1 MILRIWAILI
11 ISDPF
16 FIVFSRSKLPE
27 LFVGKR
33 ESGSIIKKKSFAN
46 GYIFYGAEGVGKK
59 QTALRFIKDIFKQS
73 SPTKNTEEININKNH
88 PDFLVIEP
96 ESLLATKS
104 PKNSDLRKTIKSRSE
119 IIKIA
124 QIRNIKTF
132 LSQKSINSEK
142 KIVLIIDAHLLN
154 EAASNCL
161 LKTLEEP
168 SNGIFILL
176 TSQLNLLL
184 DTIISRCQLIR
195 FRSFSSK
202 QIKSIF
208 KDYLDT
214 SKLNINTNLKFE
226 DLINSANG
234 SPNQLLKNIE
244 IWNDFSDEIIS
255 KLDSPIKNSLE
266 ILEISKLISEKLEIY
281 QQIFLVNLIQTIWW
295 RKTKNISLI
304 KKLEHL
310 KYLLRKNIQPRLA
323 WEITFLKIL
332 IDDI

>member
-1 MILRIWAILI
+1 MIEFKKNN
-11 ISDPF
+11 F
-16 FIVFSRSKLPE
+16 FLNEEANTFLK
-27 LFVGKR
+27 
-33 ESGSIIKKKSFAN
+33 SIIKNKSLAN
-46 GYIFYGAEGVGKK
+46 GYIFYGAEGLGKK
-59 QTALRFIKDIFKQS
+59 QTALRFITEIFQQS
-73 SPTKNTEEININKNH
+73 SPSENIEERITNNNH
-88 PDFLVIEP
+88 PDFLIIEP
-96 ESLLATKS
+96 DSLLES
-104 PKNSDLRKTIKSRSE
+104 KNSRSSDLEKTIKSRSE

-132 LSQKSINSEK
+132 LGQKSINSEK

-176 TSQLNLLL
+176 TSKLNLLL
-184 DTIISRCQLIR
+184 DTIISRCQIVR

-202 QIKSIF
+202 QIKSILQE
-208 KDYLDT
+208 YLDN
-214 SKLNINTNLKFE
+214 SKLKINTKLKFE

-255 KLDSPIKNSLE
+255 KLDSPIQNSVE
-266 ILEISKLISEKLEIY
+266 ILEISKSISEKLEIS
-281 QQIFLVNLIQTIWW
+281 QQICLVNLIQTIWW

-304 KKLEHL
+304 KKLENL

-323 WEITFLKIL
+323 WEIAFLKISME
-332 IDDI
+332 DV

>member
-1 MILRIWAILI
+1 MIEVKKNNFLLNKE
-11 ISDPF
+11 
-16 FIVFSRSKLPE
+16 VKTYLNN
-27 LFVGKR
+27 
-33 ESGSIIKKKSFAN
+33 IIKNKSFAN
-46 GYIFYGAEGVGKK
+46 GYIFFGAEGVGKK
-59 QTALRFIKDIFKQS
+59 QTALQFIKEIFKQS
-73 SPTKNTEEININKNH
+73 SPNENIEEKITNNNH
-88 PDFLVIEP
+88 PDFLIIEP
-96 ESLLATKS
+96 DSFLGT
-104 PKNSDLRKTIKSRSE
+104 KNSRSSDLEKTIKSGSE

-132 LSQKSINSEK
+132 LGQKSINSEK

-176 TSQLNLLL
+176 TSKLNLLL
-184 DTIISRCQLIR
+184 DTIISRCQIVR

-202 QIKSIF
+202 QIKSILE
-208 KDYLDT
+208 DYLDT
-214 SKLNINTNLKFE
+214 SKLKINTNLTYE

-244 IWNDFSDEIIS
+244 IWNDFSNIIIS

-266 ILEISKLISEKLEIY
+266 ILEISKLISETLEIY

-295 RKTKNISLI
+295 RKTKNISLV
-304 KKLEHL
+304 KKLENL
-310 KYLLRKNIQPRLA
+310 KYLIRKGIQSKLA
-323 WEITFLKIL
+323 WEITFLKISME
-332 IDDI
+332 DI

>member
-1 MILRIWAILI
+1 MIDVKKNNFLLNKEVNTCLNNI
-11 ISDPF
+11 IQ
-16 FIVFSRSKLPE
+16 
-27 LFVGKR
+27 
-33 ESGSIIKKKSFAN
+33 KKSFAN
-46 GYIFYGAEGVGKK
+46 GYIFYGPEGVGKK
-59 QTALRFIKDIFKQS
+59 QTAFQFIKEIFKQFS
-73 SPTKNTEEININKNH
+73 RSDNVEEIITNNNH
-88 PDFLVIEP
+88 PDFLIIEP
-96 ESLLATKS
+96 DSLLATKS
-104 PKNSDLRKTIKSRSE
+104 SESTDREKKIKSGSE

-124 QIRNIKTF
+124 QIRHIKTF
-132 LSQKSINSEK
+132 LSQKSISSEK

-168 SNGIFILL
+168 SNGILILL
-176 TSQLNLLL
+176 TSNLHLLL
-184 DTIISRCQLIR
+184 DTIISRCQIVR

-208 KDYLDT
+208 KEYLDT
-214 SKLNINTNLKFE
+214 SQLKFNTKLKFE

-266 ILEISKLISEKLEIY
+266 ILEISKLISDKLDIY

-295 RKTKNISLI
+295 KNTKNIGLV
-304 KKLEHL
+304 KKLENL
-310 KYLLRKNIQPRLA
+310 KYLLRKNIQPRLV
-323 WEITFLKIL
+323 WEITLLKIL
-332 IDDI
+332 IEDI

>member
-1 MILRIWAILI
+1 MIEVKKNN
-11 ISDPF
+11 F
-16 FIVFSRSKLPE
+16 FLNEEVNTCLNN
-27 LFVGKR
+27 
-33 ESGSIIKKKSFAN
+33 IIKNKSFAN

-59 QTALRFIKDIFKQS
+59 QTALQFIKEIFKQS
-73 SPTKNTEEININKNH
+73 TASENIEEKITKNNH
-88 PDFLVIEP
+88 PDFLIIEP
-96 ESLLATKS
+96 DSFSET
-104 PKNSDLRKTIKSRSE
+104 KNSRSSNLEKTIKSGSE
-119 IIKIA
+119 IIKIS

-132 LSQKSINSEK
+132 LGQKSINSEK

-176 TSQLNLLL
+176 TSKLNLLL
-184 DTIISRCQLIR
+184 DTIISRCQIVR
-195 FRSFSSK
+195 FQSFSSE
-202 QIKSIF
+202 QIKSIL

-214 SKLNINTNLKFE
+214 SKLNIYKKLKFE

-266 ILEISKLISEKLEIY
+266 ILEISKLISETFEIY

-295 RKTKNISLI
+295 RKTKNPSLV
-304 KKLEHL
+304 KKLENL
-310 KYLLRKNIQPRLA
+310 KYFIRKNIQPKLA
-323 WEITFLKIL
+323 WEITFLKISME
-332 IDDI
+332 DISH

>member
-1 MILRIWAILI
+1 MIEVKKNN
-11 ISDPF
+11 F
-16 FIVFSRSKLPE
+16 FLNEEVNTFLKN
-27 LFVGKR
+27 
-33 ESGSIIKKKSFAN
+33 IIKNKSLAN
-46 GYIFYGAEGVGKK
+46 GYIFYGAEGLGKK
-59 QTALRFIKDIFKQS
+59 QTALQFIKEIFKQS
-73 SPTKNTEEININKNH
+73 SPGENVEERITNNNH
-88 PDFLVIEP
+88 PDFLIIEP
-96 ESLLATKS
+96 DSLLSTKS
-104 PKNSDLRKTIKSRSE
+104 SGSFDLEKTIKSGSE

-176 TSQLNLLL
+176 TCKLNLLL
-184 DTIISRCQLIR
+184 DTIISRCQIVR

-202 QIKSIF
+202 QIQSIL
-208 KDYLDT
+208 KEYLDT
-214 SKLNINTNLKFE
+214 SKSKINTKLKFE
-226 DLINSANG
+226 DLINSAHG

-266 ILEISKLISEKLEIY
+266 ILEISKSISEKLEIL
-281 QQIFLVNLIQTIWW
+281 QQIYLVNLIQTIWW
-295 RKTKNISLI
+295 RKTKNIGLV
-304 KKLEHL
+304 KKLEDL
-310 KYLLRKNIQPRLA
+310 KNLLRKNIQSRLA
-323 WEITFLKIL
+323 WEIVFLKISME
-332 IDDI
+332 DI